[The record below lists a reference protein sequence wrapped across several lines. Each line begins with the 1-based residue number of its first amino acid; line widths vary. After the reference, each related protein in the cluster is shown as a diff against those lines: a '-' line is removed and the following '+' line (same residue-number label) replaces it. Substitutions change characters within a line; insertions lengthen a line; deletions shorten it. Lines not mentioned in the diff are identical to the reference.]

1 MTTREDKKNIRSAVI
16 MVVLAILSIL
26 FLFFVGI
33 PLIGK
38 FTAYLGDLRKFNKNN
53 VSDDVTPP
61 APPKFNSFS
70 DFTNKKTFDITGTAE
85 AGATIKLDF
94 DGSEKQNLTD
104 KNGNFTFN
112 VELKADENSF
122 SAIAV
127 DPAGNTSQPTK
138 TYSISFDDKP
148 PELTITKPDD
158 GASFFGITQRQLTI
172 QGKTDPDTQVT
183 INDRFVNVDSEGT
196 FQFTLTMPDGQNT
209 FNIKA
214 TDQAGNV
221 TEKSLNVSFSP

>member
-1 MTTREDKKNIRSAVI
+1 MVMVI
-16 MVVLAILSIL
+16 LAVLAIL

-33 PLIGK
+33 PLVGK
-38 FTAYLGDLRKFNKNN
+38 FTAYLGDLRKFNKANT
-53 VSDDVTPP
+53 SDDTTPP

-70 DFTNKKTFDITGTAE
+70 DFTNKKSFDITGTAE
-85 AGATIKLDF
+85 AGTTIKLNF
-94 DGSEKQNLTD
+94 DGVEKQNITD

-112 VELKADENSF
+112 VELNGNENTF

-127 DPAGNTSQPTK
+127 DTAGNTSQPSK
-138 TYSISFDDKP
+138 TYKISFDDKP

-158 GASFFGITQRQLTI
+158 GASFFGINQRQLTI

-196 FQFTLTMPDGQNT
+196 FQFTLTMSDGQNT

-214 TDQAGNV
+214 TDQAGNL
-221 TEKSLNVSFSP
+221 TEKSLGVNFSP